1 MGVSIGV
8 TMIQVQI
15 TSLAPELTTDYDE
28 RTVVSAYRLVAVI
41 AGGLVCVLGHAG
53 ILSIFDDVALGYRVS
68 GCVFATVILIVVWT
82 VFCGIKER
90 FVEGQEGDDTFN
102 RWQELKTMFE
112 NKAFLNV
119 IIIYICGPTA
129 VFLVQTNLLL
139 YCKYA
144 IGDESLLNFIMIA
157 VQGTAFLSAPFWVW
171 IGQRFGKRSLYFFGG
186 PVLITAFASL
196 YVANDAVLVGMI
208 GICVGS
214 CLAVAY
220 LAPYSML
227 PDVLELDELRT
238 GKRREGLYGGF
249 FTISM
254 KISTTI
260 AITMTNVA
268 LKLAGYKSPQ
278 TTCNVDAI
286 DTGLPDSQ
294 PDSVVAMIRA
304 LISLFPAFL
313 ILLAMFFS
321 WSFPITKGNHSQT
334 VEMVKHLREDN
345 IRRHSKMSCVEE
357 RDELEDPKDP
367 RQAITCTTA
376 PPLAE
381 GPQFDSE
388 GFRIGDRVE
397 FHHPALKLWQEGTV
411 RSLVPFKVQ
420 PDGWT
425 VPYEFDEVRRKQA
438 NTPTLDDVTEAIHRR
453 KQVELLFKGKPKLA
467 ELLAECDQDIADAKA
482 NRTAAKAAP
491 QLPRKVDRE
500 DAKAFLRLEG
510 KCWNLPMTL
519 ELKQEDSDAVSG
531 KGTNQNGHFPISGSG
546 QLRNCL
552 ELVATPTTGGEFR
565 IQISWHGEDQRYYG
579 KTLEQGNEGKECH
592 FDVQQA
598 EDERRYLEA
607 ERKASKQDAQ
617 REMLALDD
625 KQAWDAVAQPPQE
638 PEPAEKHVDLPNSM
652 SDAPFIE

>member
-1 MGVSIGV
+1 MEAGRAQSASTSVNVAKVSPCDISPSPKSEKLPLSTKLFLALGEMAQGIYTTIAGFYLNSYFLEVCCLDPASVSFIQLSQGLFDAFNDPFIGHKSDKCRTRWGRRRPFLLFGAPFYAVFYCGLWSALPPDLSEGVKIAYYMVCYMGVSIGV

-68 GCVFATVILIVVWT
+68 GCVFAAVILIVVWT
-82 VFCGIKER
+82 VFFGIKER
-90 FVEGQEGDDTFN
+90 FIEGQEGDDTFN

-171 IGQRFGKRSLYFFGG
+171 IGQRFGKRSIYFFGG
-186 PVLITAFASL
+186 PILITAFASL
-196 YVANDAVLVGMI
+196 YVANDAVLVGML

-321 WSFPITKGNHSQT
+321 WRFPITKGNHSQT
-334 VEMVKHLREDN
+334 AEMVKHLREDN

-388 GFRIGDRVE
+388 AINTCQQV
-397 FHHPALKLWQEGTV
+397 LKISENDPKIKKDVLDKARQML
-411 RSLVPFKVQ
+411 RS
-420 PDGWT
+420 
-425 VPYEFDEVRRKQA
+425 
-438 NTPTLDDVTEAIHRR
+438 
-453 KQVELLFKGKPKLA
+453 
-467 ELLAECDQDIADAKA
+467 
-482 NRTAAKAAP
+482 
-491 QLPRKVDRE
+491 
-500 DAKAFLRLEG
+500 
-510 KCWNLPMTL
+510 
-519 ELKQEDSDAVSG
+519 
-531 KGTNQNGHFPISGSG
+531 
-546 QLRNCL
+546 
-552 ELVATPTTGGEFR
+552 
-565 IQISWHGEDQRYYG
+565 
-579 KTLEQGNEGKECH
+579 
-592 FDVQQA
+592 
-598 EDERRYLEA
+598 
-607 ERKASKQDAQ
+607 
-617 REMLALDD
+617 
-625 KQAWDAVAQPPQE
+625 
-638 PEPAEKHVDLPNSM
+638 
-652 SDAPFIE
+652 